1 MPHGL
6 TRSCCVFSKSRQRSC
21 FQTCIRYSGKI
32 SYSGTVLLPKTG
44 FPQRI
49 TGAKRSENDEKIA
62 KHACFE
68 DHYAWQRENNTGP
81 DFILHDGPP
90 YANGDTHLGH
100 AVNKVTS
107 AGIALSYTNCLSIV

>member
-1 MPHGL
+1 MV
-6 TRSCCVFSKSRQRSC
+6 CVF
-21 FQTCIRYSGKI
+21 TA
-32 SYSGTVLLPKTG
+32 
-44 FPQRI
+44 FPSESQARK
-49 TGAKRSENDEKIA
+49 GPENDEKIA

-100 AVNKVTS
+100 AVNKILKDITIRYRSLKATACTLCRAGTVT
-107 AGIALSYTNCLSIV
+107 AFRLRRKP